1 MATYQLLVRA
11 ECATV
16 NEIGRE
22 HHDNYRY
29 VDTVRAVSK
38 RHAIR
43 KAIAGARER
52 FAYRFAH
59 RIAPK
64 WEIIFDAEIL
74 ANLSEPF

>member
-11 ECATV
+11 EYANV
-16 NEIGRE
+16 EDPERVYF
-22 HHDNYRY
+22 DNYRY
-29 VDTVRAVSK
+29 IDTVRAVSK

-52 FAYRFAH
+52 FAFRFAH

-64 WEIIFDAEIL
+64 WEVIFDAEITYNIL
-74 ANLSEPF
+74 